1 MVRAVAF
8 SKKLV
13 VRDFQAEF
21 SALDKISDLEFFE
34 ILGRVVD
41 IQSVGTVMEDQF
53 LHTKIE
59 AILSQFIKIGDPN
72 KGIVH
77 KRRQ

>member
-1 MVRAVAF
+1 MLDSWPRIIKKKQHIVKAIAF

-13 VRDFQAEF
+13 VRDFQAEYNHI
-21 SALDKISDLEFFE
+21 DRISDLEFYE

-41 IQSVGTVMEDQF
+41 YQSVGTSMEDQF

-59 AILSQFIKIGDPN
+59 AILS
-72 KGIVH
+72 
-77 KRRQ
+77 